1 MDFNAIVFYQD
12 ECSKEELTALD
23 IKNSFYQSFGTSS
36 KLKIGDLVI
45 QIKLNT
51 DFSVARNTGIYQYKI
66 VKFLECPKTRESK
79 LAILINQEKVSEKL
93 KQQIYNT
100 YGKDKSKRINDDI
113 LYDVDN
119 FLKGLIK

>member
-45 QIKLNT
+45 QIKYRFFCCKKYRYL
-51 DFSVARNTGIYQYKI
+51 SI
-66 VKFLECPKTRESK
+66 
-79 LAILINQEKVSEKL
+79 
-93 KQQIYNT
+93 
-100 YGKDKSKRINDDI
+100 
-113 LYDVDN
+113 
-119 FLKGLIK
+119 